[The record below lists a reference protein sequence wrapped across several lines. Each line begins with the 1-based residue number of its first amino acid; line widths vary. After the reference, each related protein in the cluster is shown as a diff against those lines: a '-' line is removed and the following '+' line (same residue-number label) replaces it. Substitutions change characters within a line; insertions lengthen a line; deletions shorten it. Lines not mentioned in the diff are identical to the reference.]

1 MAQGRGLAI
10 GEMAKLCC
18 TSVRTLRFYQEKG
31 LIEPTYVDEQTGRRY
46 YEVSQAATVEMVSR
60 LQGAG
65 FSLDDIRQVSQEH
78 DVAALRDRMAAQIE
92 ALEQQIALLERS
104 RAVARDTLTCCEAYL
119 GTPVRNRILFENAP
133 DRQVILLDPPS
144 ADERD
149 AWRPHSFGDQM
160 ELYQCHMRAQIVRR
174 GYPLV
179 VGRNAGIL
187 VPPDQVAPD
196 VDLFAQTPYVVAD
209 AFFDEAARDAVVL
222 PGGQSLVLYL
232 DVDQTPDSQGLHR
245 DCIERLLN
253 YMAVKG
259 LEMMGPLTSECLF
272 RFERYFD
279 ISRYPFYRIA
289 VPVRSHNSWSAF
301 FDRPEAEGE
310 GAR

>member
-1 MAQGRGLAI
+1 
-10 GEMAKLCC
+10 
-18 TSVRTLRFYQEKG
+18 
-31 LIEPTYVDEQTGRRY
+31 
-46 YEVSQAATVEMVSR
+46 
-60 LQGAG
+60 
-65 FSLDDIRQVSQEH
+65 
-78 DVAALRDRMAAQIE
+78 MAAQLE
-92 ALEQQIALLERS
+92 ALERQIAALERC

-119 GTPVRNRILFENAP
+119 NTPVRNRILFENAP
-133 DRQVILLDPPS
+133 DRRIIPLEPPS
-144 ADERD
+144 AAERSGWG
-149 AWRPHSFGDQM
+149 AYSFGDQM
-160 ELYQCHMRAQIVRR
+160 ELYQCHMREQIAKR

-187 VPPDQVAPD
+187 VPPDQVAPG

-209 AFFDEAARDAVVL
+209 AFFDETAKDAAVL

-232 DVDQTPDSQGLHR
+232 DIDRTPDSQGLHR

-259 LEMMGPLTSECLF
+259 LEMTGPLTSECLF

-279 ISRYPFYRIA
+279 IGRYPFYRIA

-301 FDRPEAEGE
+301 FDEER
-310 GAR
+310 GADDGR